1 MTPLVSV
8 LVPVYGVEKYI
19 ACCARS
25 LFGQT
30 YADIEYIFVDDCTP
44 DGSIGVLRSVLEEFP
59 QRKSQ
64 VRIIRQDRNR
74 GLGAARLRALQESN
88 GIYMM
93 HVDSDDCLTGNAVE
107 RLVAEALRTDSDI
120 VDGAYREFSTKDGA
134 MLSSSAVLPSRMSKN
149 KYLKQILLQN
159 IVKNN
164 IWGRLYHHSLYT
176 EREIYPIE
184 GIDYCE
190 DFCVVPRLLLFAT
203 RSCIDDV
210 VYLYRND
217 NAQSYTHRQTP
228 RQNRSMIDANATVY
242 RFFLRYDDEGVFR
255 PHLCM
260 GMINLYRYARR
271 NGLPQSEVDTA
282 LGTPIAGFA
291 PRLCRMLFGSRLPYT
306 LADFIYRLLRRMYI

>member
-64 VRIIRQDRNR
+64 VRIIRQDCNR
-74 GLGAARLRALQESN
+74 GVGAARQRALDECTGSYV
-88 GIYMM
+88 I
-93 HVDSDDCLTGNAVE
+93 HADSDDRMAENAVE
-107 RLVAEALRTDSDI
+107 KLVEAAVRTDADI
-120 VDGAYREFSTKDGA
+120 VDGAYCEFPTGTDGIFRP
-134 MLSSSAVLPSRMSKN
+134 VVPVFTDRRR
-149 KYLKQILLQN
+149 YLRLMLLQN

-164 IWGRLYHHSLYT
+164 LWGRIYRRSLYT
-176 EREIYPIE
+176 DHDIRLAE
-184 GIDYCE
+184 GIDYAE
-190 DFCVVPRLLLFAT
+190 DFSILPRLFFFAT

-210 VYLYRND
+210 VYFYRND

-306 LADFIYRLLRRMYI
+306 LADFVYRLLRRMYI